1 MIYLK
6 KIFMTLAF
14 ICSMILT
21 TTASAANWESFGSD
35 NFGNEYFVDTLSVT
49 LEEKDDEVLIFNA
62 TFKTAFSDEGRKAF
76 EQETLGEAIT
86 ICSFAVKGPV
96 KLICQLESTYYA
108 LDKTILYQDDTETKW
123 QAIKPDGITDVM
135 YQTARKYLKN

>member
-1 MIYLK
+1 MK

-14 ICSMILT
+14 ICGIILT
-21 TTASAANWESFGSD
+21 STASAANWESFGAD

-49 LEEKDDEVLIFNA
+49 LEEKDDEVTMFNA
-62 TFKTAFSDEGRKAF
+62 TFKTVFSDEGRKAF
-76 EQETLGEAIT
+76 EQETLSEAVT

-108 LDKTILYQDDTETKW
+108 LDKTILYQDDQETKW
-123 QAIKPDGITDVM
+123 QAIKPNSITDVM
-135 YQTARKYLKN
+135 YKTAFKYLKQ